1 MTTVSAVETDQRRGE
16 SVGPEVVAV
25 GFPLSAEQRQTM
37 AEAMGPG
44 YELEDIR
51 QAPADAALVLV
62 PPCSP
67 QALRA
72 LQALFPN
79 SDIVVVDPDGLPD
92 RDTARRAIGAGARDY
107 VTTRGLG
114 ELGRRLTKLATAGW
128 PSAATS
134 AA

>member
-72 LQALFPN
+72 LQALFPIPT
-79 SDIVVVDPDGLPD
+79 SWSSTPMACPIGIPPDGRSAQGP
-92 RDTARRAIGAGARDY
+92 A
-107 VTTRGLG
+107 TT
-114 ELGRRLTKLATAGW
+114 
-128 PSAATS
+128 
-134 AA
+134 